1 MQEDK
6 VMVVLPGDFL
16 LLGVKGQTTGNKF
29 TLSKVYMVREAG
41 GANGYQSLIDMEQP
55 DTIKLDKIKGVTE
68 LHDFNVSFIQHVN
81 GTPIAAK
88 IV

>member
-1 MQEDK
+1 MNEDK

-16 LLGVKGQTTGNKF
+16 LLGVKGTTTGNKF

-41 GANGYQSLIDMEQP
+41 GSNGYQSLIDMENP
-55 DTIKLDKIKGVTE
+55 DTIKLDKLSGVSE
-68 LHDFNVSFIQHVN
+68 LHDFNVSFIQHLN
-81 GTPIAAK
+81 GTPIANK